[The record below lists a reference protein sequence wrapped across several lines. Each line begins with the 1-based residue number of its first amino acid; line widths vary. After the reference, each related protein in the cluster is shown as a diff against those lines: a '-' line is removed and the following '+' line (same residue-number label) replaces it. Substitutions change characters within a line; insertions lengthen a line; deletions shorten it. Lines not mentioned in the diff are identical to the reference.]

1 MIWLLYSI
9 QVDLTNTSCG
19 TTEPFENR
27 FWNPYQRICRY
38 NELFFCAPSHKLL
51 SCKLTRYS
59 GNWIEPYLF
68 ADSLVGYRAKKSD
81 QQNQLSAVWCLKKK
95 KKKKQYG
102 NQGDSKAGISLFLS
116 LKERIKYR
124 RKVRNIKD
132 NNPMERTGYSF
143 QPVKAGFLNASNP
156 TYMIINF
163 RQIAVVPQA
172 PQCYGEN

>member
-19 TTEPFENR
+19 TIEPFENR

-51 SCKLTRYS
+51 CCKLTRYS

-95 KKKKQYG
+95 QK
-102 NQGDSKAGISLFLS
+102 NSMATKATQKLAYHCFYHSRRELNTGEKLGISRIITQWSELDTLFNQ
-116 LKERIKYR
+116 LKR
-124 RKVRNIKD
+124 
-132 NNPMERTGYSF
+132 
-143 QPVKAGFLNASNP
+143 GF
-156 TYMIINF
+156 
-163 RQIAVVPQA
+163 
-172 PQCYGEN
+172 

>member
-19 TTEPFENR
+19 TTEPYENR

-51 SCKLTRYS
+51 CCKLTRYS

-95 KKKKQYG
+95 KKK
-102 NQGDSKAGISLFLS
+102 NSMATKATQKLAYHCFYHSRRELNTGEKLGISRIITQWSELDTLFNQ
-116 LKERIKYR
+116 LKR
-124 RKVRNIKD
+124 
-132 NNPMERTGYSF
+132 
-143 QPVKAGFLNASNP
+143 GF
-156 TYMIINF
+156 
-163 RQIAVVPQA
+163 
-172 PQCYGEN
+172 

>member
-51 SCKLTRYS
+51 CCKLTRYS

-95 KKKKQYG
+95 IIK
-102 NQGDSKAGISLFLS
+102 NSMATKATQKLAYHCFYHSRRELNTGEKLGISRIITQWSELDTLFNQ
-116 LKERIKYR
+116 LKR
-124 RKVRNIKD
+124 
-132 NNPMERTGYSF
+132 
-143 QPVKAGFLNASNP
+143 GF
-156 TYMIINF
+156 
-163 RQIAVVPQA
+163 
-172 PQCYGEN
+172 